1 MSDEPYA
8 VIVDGSGAV
17 TEKKLGDHSGGRT
30 IATSVTVVSNE
41 VIAYIDHRI
50 AFPVCYNYELS

>member
-41 VIAYIDHRI
+41 VLKISTMRLLFQYFII
-50 AFPVCYNYELS
+50 

>member
-8 VIVDGSGAV
+8 VIVDGSGSV

-41 VIAYIDHRI
+41 VIAYFNHKLL
-50 AFPVCYNYELS
+50 F